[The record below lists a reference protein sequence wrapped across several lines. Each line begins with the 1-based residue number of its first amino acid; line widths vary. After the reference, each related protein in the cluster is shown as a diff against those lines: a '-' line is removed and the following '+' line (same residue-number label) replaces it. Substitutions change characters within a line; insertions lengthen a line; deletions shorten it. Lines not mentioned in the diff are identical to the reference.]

1 MELNAITTPRIR
13 RRYADDS
20 IIVYLDI
27 LIDEVNLAQ
36 LSHFGFSIKPFTDQ
50 NECIDFIT
58 HLQDQKV
65 FCFIIDQ
72 LVENNILFLS
82 HWPLVASI
90 YVICTDKQFHKHWTK
105 DYPKIRGASGDLLL
119 LTEALKRHLQMVY
132 RNATPVTILAPVT
145 SSEPINNLNSMFMYC
160 ELLKETFLEMNYG
173 EQAKCVL
180 TDYCKCEYADNEA
193 TLRVIDEFDRD
204 YAKYSPTW
212 WYTRDSFVYRMLNK
226 ALRTHDLEVINKFG
240 FFIKDLHHQL
250 KNLHRTLSSGN
261 FTVYRGQSMSIEEL
275 IKLKE
280 NVGGL
285 ISFNSFL
292 STSADE
298 HVSRQF
304 ALSSLDDP
312 SLKAIFYV
320 INVNLALTSS
330 LVGYL
335 SRRLS
340 YFYDEQEYLWDMNAI
355 FRISEVREVENGVC
369 QVNLTTTSEND
380 SQLKQL
386 TDYMRREIG
395 ILSGMQRLGYL
406 MTEMGEWSKAKDIY
420 ETLLQEEE
428 DPCIIQQLGFIAH
441 QLGDLDEALRYY
453 RHALS
458 IFATLLSPNDPE
470 LATIYANVGC
480 VLNDKGHLEDALEQ
494 FKRTLELQCSVE
506 KPNKLHIARTYNNI
520 ATVHD
525 KEGRQ
530 REALENM
537 TNALRIFRRCL
548 PSTHPEIAAS
558 LGNIGTFYYKNEQ
571 YSKAMSYY
579 EKCLSIQ
586 EASLPSHHPDIIR
599 TTGLMKQTFGQIKL
613 SDKALKKV
621 VSSYSEEHEEPSR
634 FVQPFSGSVMAS
646 FYKLRSSCN
655 SHTEQENKCSRYLAW
670 GLVCLVLTTVV
681 AKLYLSFG
689 PIPPGRPSTSVSLQ
703 PSNSTMSTSVKNHGK
718 LFIKLI

>member
-1 MELNAITTPRIR
+1 
-13 RRYADDS
+13 
-20 IIVYLDI
+20 
-27 LIDEVNLAQ
+27 
-36 LSHFGFSIKPFTDQ
+36 
-50 NECIDFIT
+50 
-58 HLQDQKV
+58 
-65 FCFIIDQ
+65 
-72 LVENNILFLS
+72 
-82 HWPLVASI
+82 
-90 YVICTDKQFHKHWTK
+90 
-105 DYPKIRGASGDLLL
+105 
-119 LTEALKRHLQMVY
+119 
-132 RNATPVTILAPVT
+132 
-145 SSEPINNLNSMFMYC
+145 
-160 ELLKETFLEMNYG
+160 
-173 EQAKCVL
+173 
-180 TDYCKCEYADNEA
+180 
-193 TLRVIDEFDRD
+193 
-204 YAKYSPTW
+204 
-212 WYTRDSFVYRMLNK
+212 
-226 ALRTHDLEVINKFG
+226 
-240 FFIKDLHHQL
+240 
-250 KNLHRTLSSGN
+250 
-261 FTVYRGQSMSIEEL
+261 MSIEEL

-330 LVGYL
+330 PVGYL

-506 KPNKLHIARTYNNI
+506 KPNKLHI
-520 ATVHD
+520 
-525 KEGRQ
+525 
-530 REALENM
+530 
-537 TNALRIFRRCL
+537 
-548 PSTHPEIAAS
+548 
-558 LGNIGTFYYKNEQ
+558 
-571 YSKAMSYY
+571 
-579 EKCLSIQ
+579 
-586 EASLPSHHPDIIR
+586 
-599 TTGLMKQTFGQIKL
+599 
-613 SDKALKKV
+613 V

-703 PSNSTMSTSVKNHGK
+703 PSNNTMSTSVKNHGK